1 MPVVKVLNRDNL
13 TFEARKGGTVL
24 AGAKVAKADWR
35 WYCGGQAL
43 CGTCCMLV
51 VEGELDKP
59 GDTEQYFIEG
69 WGYHPAYRLA
79 CQAKVT
85 GDIAVIAC
93 ADEGFEK
100 ESVLKAYE
108 AACKRSKG

>member
-1 MPVVKVLNRDNL
+1 MPVVKVLNRDNQ

-24 AGAKVAKADWR
+24 AGARAAKADWR

-51 VEGELDKP
+51 VDGELDQP
-59 GDTEQYFIEG
+59 GDVEKYFIEG

-79 CQAKVT
+79 CQARVT
-85 GDIAVIAC
+85 GDISVIAC

-100 ESVLKAYE
+100 EAVLSAYQTACSVNKQ
-108 AACKRSKG
+108 